1 MAHKH
6 SVYNTD
12 EHFLIDG
19 VTRAITQQSGKTR
32 LMQYDHN
39 SERYEFE
46 MPRYIDSHDM
56 SLCNRVQIHFINV
69 GSGGSS
75 SSDVYKVTDLIASP
89 ADDKVIIFSWLVS
102 QNATMY
108 AGSLNFLIQFACVQD
123 DGTVDYLWHTD
134 ICKGISVSSGFNN
147 SENIIEQYSDILMQW
162 EQQLFGAG
170 DSVKQQIGAKSQEEL
185 AAIEAKGEAV
195 LLSIPEEYSETA
207 TKVDE
212 TVRTKADAIV
222 QTVDGTA
229 ITVSDSSDDFLR
241 GFRVFGKSTQDGTP
255 TPDAPIDIDTIGDS
269 GTIGVNITEQNLL
282 PFPYAKSGLSTNDI
296 TMTVND
302 DGGIAIS
309 GVTTE
314 YVAMGIYNGPNIFGN
329 VFTVSLQGT
338 FDGCL
343 ANVIVY
349 DSQGNTLCAYTQNET
364 TIDVT
369 QYSDV
374 GSVYIDIK
382 RSGEGIELSGTV
394 YPMVNRGS
402 TVIPWEPYVSGGSIT
417 ISTPNGLPGIP
428 VEVDGNYTDSNGQQW
443 ACDEVD
449 FERGV
454 YIQRIHNI
462 TLTGNES
469 IGREERQAADGT
481 SSYRW
486 VITSTESLASADVL
500 TGLCSHF
507 IYAHNPIGTND
518 LDCAITVYPI
528 NGKIY
533 ARFDAYNTV
542 DDLRAWLIEQYSV
555 GTQVVIS
562 YLLAT
567 PIETALS
574 DAELNA
580 YKVAH
585 TNDPNTIILNDSD
598 AHMEVSYNADTK
610 LYSDSVTYLTD
621 TITGK
626 KYKLYVA
633 DGNLK
638 MTEVV

>member
-207 TKVDE
+207 AKADE
-212 TVRTKADAIV
+212 TIRTKADAIV

-229 ITVSDSSDDFLR
+229 IIVSDSSNDFLR
-241 GFRVFGKSTQDGTP
+241 GLRIFGKSTQDGTP
-255 TPDAPIDIDTIGDS
+255 TSDTPVEIVNVDNPILSIFGK
-269 GTIGVNITEQNLL
+269 NLL
-282 PFPYAKSGLSTNDI
+282 DLNSCTFGRCTNNNGIVTSNFEEYYYAS
-296 TMTVND
+296 
-302 DGGIAIS
+302 IS
-309 GVTTE
+309 TTE
-314 YVAMGIYNGPNIFGN
+314 LNEILLNSLGKTFTFSVDKGITDSYMSIVINGVRSDGTTFQEVSSNVGANSVAITLAEDFETIYMLGLRWNRQNKVHTDTESQITNIQFELGDIATEFEAFKN
-329 VFTVSLQGT
+329 VQ
-338 FDGCL
+338 
-343 ANVIVY
+343 
-349 DSQGNTLCAYTQNET
+349 
-364 TIDVT
+364 TIPVT
-369 QYSDV
+369 R
-374 GSVYIDIK
+374 I
-382 RSGEGIELSGTV
+382 
-394 YPMVNRGS
+394 
-402 TVIPWEPYVSGGSIT
+402 
-417 ISTPNGLPGIP
+417 LPGIR
-428 VEVDGNYTDSNGQQW
+428 VESNGNYTDSNGQQW
-443 ACDEVD
+443 VCDEVD
-449 FERGV
+449 FEKGV
-454 YIQRIHNI
+454 YIQRILRKI
-462 TLTGNES
+462 
-469 IGREERQAADGT
+469 IDGSVSFT
-481 SSYRW
+481 
-486 VITSTESLASADVL
+486 
-500 TGLCSHF
+500 
-507 IYAHNPIGTND
+507 
-518 LDCAITVYPI
+518 
-528 NGKIY
+528 
-533 ARFDAYNTV
+533 AYNPAQWVTN
-542 DDLRAWLIEQYSV
+542 AV
-555 GTQVVIS
+555 GYYRKTG
-562 YLLAT
+562 
-567 PIETALS
+567 
-574 DAELNA
+574 AELNKGGYA
-580 YKVAH
+580 V
-585 TNDPNTIILNDSD
+585 
-598 AHMEVSYNADTK
+598 M
-610 LYSDSVTYLTD
+610 SDSLPK
-621 TITGK
+621 TG
-626 KYKLYVA
+626 L
-633 DGNLK
+633 GNLMDSRGIICHPTLDGFIYISLPFELLGITATTDANVGLAA
-638 MTEVV
+638 MTA